1 MKAKYIYAGLIP
13 KDAENEITL
22 TAVPRASLTDFSE
35 ISELALD
42 ILAGSQAEE
51 RKKEVER
58 QKEKTREQKEKILAK
73 AREDAKQLYV
83 QAKEEADR
91 IIKEMNKQAK
101 EAINRTKA
109 LEQRQ

>member
-42 ILAGSQAEE
+42 ILAQGM
-51 RKKEVER
+51 
-58 QKEKTREQKEKILAK
+58 
-73 AREDAKQLYV
+73 V
-83 QAKEEADR
+83 QADVAQEAGIRKYGYEGIARAAGTQRLLLSGQREEGG
-91 IIKEMNKQAK
+91 
-101 EAINRTKA
+101 
-109 LEQRQ
+109 